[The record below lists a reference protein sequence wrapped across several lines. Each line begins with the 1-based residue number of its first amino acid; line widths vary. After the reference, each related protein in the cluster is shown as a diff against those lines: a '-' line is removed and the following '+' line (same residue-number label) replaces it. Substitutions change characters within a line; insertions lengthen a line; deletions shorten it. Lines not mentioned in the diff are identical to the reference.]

1 MRLELGKDVIASD
14 GEKLGKVDRLVL
26 NSDTNDLI
34 KFVVHKGMFWSD
46 DRIIDLELV
55 STIDSDGHVHLRV
68 SSDEGEK
75 MPAFVEETFRV
86 ASEDESRHLGY
97 GAYMGTAPYAPIWY
111 APGGATGT
119 YRPGS
124 GPFFDGAETTSG
136 SLETRSNLP
145 ANSMS
150 VDTGTDVLGSDGDKV
165 GEVEEVV
172 LDTDGHLSGIIVK
185 AGFIF
190 THDVNIPAA
199 SVDTVTSDHVQLNLT
214 SDEAESRYASK

>member
-1 MRLELGKDVIASD
+1 MNIELGKDVISSD
-14 GEKLGKVDRLVL
+14 GENLGKVDRLVL

-55 STIDSDGHVHLRV
+55 SNIDSGGHVHLRV
-68 SSDEGEK
+68 ASDDEDK

-97 GAYMGTAPYAPIWY
+97 GAYTGTAPYAPIWY

-119 YRPGS
+119 YEPGG
-124 GPFFDGAETTSG
+124 GPFFHGAESTSG
-136 SLETRSNLP
+136 TLETRSNLP
-145 ANSMS
+145 DDSIS
-150 VDTGTDVLGSDGDKV
+150 IDTGTDVVGCDGDKV

-172 LDTDGHLSGIIVK
+172 MDADGHLSAIIVK

-190 THDVNIPAA
+190 THDVNIPATA
-199 SVDTVTSDHVQLNLT
+199 VEVVTGDHVRLNVT
-214 SDEAESRYASK
+214 SDEAEDLYATS